1 MNESNKI
8 RSYLMPGPLQSIRQM
23 KDYIKEQFPIEDRPE
38 IFGLHSSATR
48 KATTEVASDIMHRTY
63 IYQFVIKKKPQP
75 KYSSDQAT
83 RNDQMIYEFYRKKLL
98 TVQAEIP
105 LAFPKDE
112 YEMAIKIDR
121 DRCFNTLLVK
131 ETQRYNNLINII
143 KRNLNNTLAVMEGL

>member
-1 MNESNKI
+1 
-8 RSYLMPGPLQSIRQM
+8 
-23 KDYIKEQFPIEDRPE
+23 
-38 IFGLHSSATR
+38 
-48 KATTEVASDIMHRTY
+48 
-63 IYQFVIKKKPQP
+63 
-75 KYSSDQAT
+75 
-83 RNDQMIYEFYRKKLL
+83 MIYEFYRKKLL